1 MSHVNMM
8 YAWKQQEGMQRETR
22 ERRQAAASLA
32 WCVDE
37 GPDDQGT
44 PRNGLC
50 FHYGDFSKTD
60 LLCDCMALVLYHSK
74 GAQGGGGVSVHGD
87 VQEKGR
93 CHTK

>member
-74 GAQGGGGVSVHGD
+74 GAQGGGGVQCPWRCSR
-87 VQEKGR
+87 KGQMS
-93 CHTK
+93 H